1 MKTKAI
7 STLKGGVLKWRPMAA
22 KGVWNMNFNQYTK
35 KSLEA
40 VQSAQSLAVE
50 HHHQQMEQLHLLL
63 ALLQQ
68 EGGLAPQ
75 ILRKLGVT
83 VESLEAAAQAELDK
97 LPRVS
102 GSREADK
109 FYISQGVDDVLQLA
123 ERLAASMKDE
133 YVSVEHFLLALVEA
147 AQGPVKELLG
157 TIAFP
162 RRTVS
167 RPFRPSGAT
176 SGSPLT
182 ARRIPMRPWKSTAR
196 TWCAGPGRKRWTRS
210 LAGMRR
216 SGM

>member
-1 MKTKAI
+1 
-7 STLKGGVLKWRPMAA
+7 
-22 KGVWNMNFNQYTK
+22 MNFNQYTK

-157 TIAFP
+157 TYRISKEDCLQALQAIRGNQRVTHLRLYRLP
-162 RRTVS
+162 
-167 RPFRPSGAT
+167 GA
-176 SGSPLT
+176 GD
-182 ARRIPMRPWKSTAR
+182 ADR
-196 TWCAGPGRKRWTRS
+196 AGPGGLHHGPLGPGAPGQGEKDGPGHWP
-210 LAGMRR
+210 G
-216 SGM
+216 

>member
-1 MKTKAI
+1 
-7 STLKGGVLKWRPMAA
+7 
-22 KGVWNMNFNQYTK
+22 MNFNQYTK

-109 FYISQGVDDVLQLA
+109 FYITQGVDDVLQLA

-133 YVSVEHFLLALVEA
+133 YVSVEHLLLALVEA
-147 AQGPVKELLG
+147 AQRPVKELL
-157 TIAFP
+157 
-162 RRTVS
+162 RTYQRHQGGLSS
-167 RPFRPSGAT
+167 RPWSAVRGNQRVT
-176 SGSPLT
+176 SDNPEETYDALKKYGTDLVER
-182 ARRIPMRPWKSTAR
+182 AREQQ
-196 TWCAGPGRKRWTRS
+196 AGPGHRP
-210 LAGMRR
+210 GRR
-216 SGM
+216 DPQCHPHPVPEEQE